1 MPLFHWSLQPGQE
14 SSALHAAIPRVCIL
28 RSASAVHVFMFI
40 CILLMIK
47 SSKWHNSY
55 LDRKI
60 CGGVPRKFELSRDG
74 TRNHAQIRSFSTQTQ
89 AVSTLPRATCCCA
102 VLCFCVGPP
111 VELPWGT
118 AVTCCLELDV
128 TEKHPE
134 QMTVRCRLSI
144 NADHGLINKLLWQ
157 TKRAPSLEKCHF
169 LDECAYGLY
178 RGQAILTASCVSL
191 CTVEQM

>member
-1 MPLFHWSLQPGQE
+1 MPTRKLYSVSWAHTSPDRRMPLFHWSLQPGQE

-74 TRNHAQIRSFSTQTQ
+74 TWNHAQIHSFSTQTQ

-102 VLCFCVGPP
+102 VLCFCVGSPA
-111 VELPWGT
+111 ELPWGT

-134 QMTVRCRLSI
+134 QSDAGSVLMLIMDWLTNYCDRLREHW
-144 NADHGLINKLLWQ
+144 A
-157 TKRAPSLEKCHF
+157 
-169 LDECAYGLY
+169 
-178 RGQAILTASCVSL
+178 
-191 CTVEQM
+191 